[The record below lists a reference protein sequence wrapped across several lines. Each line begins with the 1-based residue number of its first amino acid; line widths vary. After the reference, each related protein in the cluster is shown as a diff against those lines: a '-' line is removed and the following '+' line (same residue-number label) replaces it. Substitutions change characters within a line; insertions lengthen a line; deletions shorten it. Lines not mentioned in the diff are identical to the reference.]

1 MLFKDIPIGGR
12 NKLARKVMLSPEDK
26 NNPQIR
32 VLSEDLANQIAAGE
46 VVERPASVV
55 KELIENS
62 IDARAKIIRLDIE
75 GGGKKKIR
83 VMDNGIGMLPEEC
96 KIAFSRHATSKISK
110 FGDLETIRSLGF
122 RGEALPSIASV
133 AKVRCVSAR
142 NENQGGKLI
151 VLEGGTLIEEKDFA
165 CPQGTTIEV
174 DQLFYVTPARSKFL
188 KGDSTEFSHITQV
201 VTQHA
206 LAYPSIHFQLTHNG
220 RDVIQTLP
228 TDQIHYR
235 IAELFGADLAKSLVQ
250 VTSNSEDYELQ
261 GYVSNPVYNRSN
273 RSAQYCFIN
282 GRFVR
287 DKVILHATQQGYS
300 HLLPKGKH
308 PALFLFLNMEP
319 RLLDV
324 NVHPSKAEVRFAFQ
338 QDVHQFVSRSIRDA
352 LENNLQTPV
361 EETQTVYNDIPI
373 STGSENRVFRQDIP
387 FRVGKKYETCSFEQG
402 KMSEFLRGTNYSAGI
417 EPQASSSLQ
426 QVMGF
431 GKPPIPVS
439 NLIYSE
445 FEPLGQLD
453 SSFIIMQGKKGLL
466 VVDQHVAHER
476 ILYERFREAA
486 KEKKIE
492 VQNLLFPIT
501 VEIPPTETE
510 ILTPHLERL
519 RQLGLELETF
529 GKNEFLL
536 RSVPAILKNI
546 DNEKILR
553 DTIELLPTG
562 DNEDILHDKYQDV
575 LIMMSC
581 RNAIKVNHPLNLE
594 QIRKLISDL
603 EETSMPFTCPHGR
616 PISLLFD
623 MDDILKKFLRK

>member
-1 MLFKDIPIGGR
+1 MSKTTDT
-12 NKLARKVMLSPEDK
+12 NQ
-26 NNPQIR
+26 PQIR
-32 VLSEDLANQIAAGE
+32 VLSDELANQIAAGE

-55 KELIENS
+55 KELVENS
-62 IDARAKIIRLDIE
+62 IDAGATLIRLDIE

-83 VMDNGIGMLPEEC
+83 IMDNGRGMLPEEC
-96 KIAFSRHATSKISK
+96 KIAFSRHATSKISE
-110 FGDLETIRSLGF
+110 FSDLETIQSLGF

-133 AKVRCVSAR
+133 AKVRCTSAR
-142 NENQGGKLI
+142 SETQGGKLI
-151 VLEGGTLIEEKDFA
+151 VVEGGTLVEEKDFA

-174 DQLFYVTPARSKFL
+174 AQLFYVTPARSKFL

-201 VTQHA
+201 VTQQA
-206 LAYPSIHFQLTHNG
+206 LAYPAIQFQLTHNG
-220 RDVIQTLP
+220 RDVIKTLP

-235 IAELFGADLAKSLVQ
+235 IAELFGADLSKSLVQ
-250 VTSNSEDYELQ
+250 VQSSSGDYRLE
-261 GYVSNPVYNRSN
+261 GYVSNPVFTRSN

-300 HLLPKGKH
+300 HLLPKGQH
-308 PALFLFLNMEP
+308 PALFLYLTMDP
-319 RLLDV
+319 KLLDV

-338 QDVHQFVSRSIRDA
+338 QDVHQFVSRSIREG
-352 LENNLQTPV
+352 LERNLQSPV
-361 EETQTVYNDIPI
+361 ENVRPAIDDIPI
-373 STGSENRVFRQDIP
+373 NSNYEKTAYKQESPSWVRKFDEPLSTPHQGNLSDALRKMTGSHGFDSPV
-387 FRVGKKYETCSFEQG
+387 
-402 KMSEFLRGTNYSAGI
+402 
-417 EPQASSSLQ
+417 ASSPQ
-426 QVMGF
+426 EVMGF
-431 GKPPIPVS
+431 DKPPVPVA

-445 FEPLGQLD
+445 FEPLGQLE

-492 VQNLLFPIT
+492 VQNLLFPLT
-501 VEIPPTETE
+501 VEFSPAETE
-510 ILTPHLERL
+510 ILSQHLDRL
-519 RQLGLELETF
+519 KELGLELETF

-546 DNEKILR
+546 DNEKLLR
-553 DTIELLPTG
+553 DTIELLPKGG
-562 DNEDILHDKYQDV
+562 DENVLHDKYEDV

-581 RNAIKVNHPLNLE
+581 RNAIKVNHPLNLD

-603 EETSMPFTCPHGR
+603 EQTTMPFTCPHGR

>member
-1 MLFKDIPIGGR
+1 MPTPKDINQPKI
-12 NKLARKVMLSPEDK
+12 S
-26 NNPQIR
+26 
-32 VLSEDLANQIAAGE
+32 VLSDDLANQIAAGE

-55 KELIENS
+55 KELVENS
-62 IDARAKIIRLDIE
+62 IDARATLIRLDIE
-75 GGGKKKIR
+75 EGGKKKIR
-83 VMDNGIGMLPEEC
+83 IMDNGMGMLPGEC
-96 KIAFSRHATSKISK
+96 KLAFSRHATSKISE
-110 FGDLETIRSLGF
+110 FSDLETIQSLGF

-133 AKVRCVSAR
+133 AKVRCTSAR
-142 NENQGGKLI
+142 SENQGGKLI
-151 VLEGGTLIEEKDFA
+151 VVEGGALVEDKDFA

-174 DQLFYVTPARSKFL
+174 AQLFYSTPARSKFL

-201 VTQHA
+201 LTQQA
-206 LAYPSIHFQLTHNG
+206 LAYPSIQFQLTHNG

-235 IAELFGADLAKSLVQ
+235 IAELFGADLGKSLIQ
-250 VTSNSEDYELQ
+250 VSSSSGDYQLK
-261 GYVSNPVYNRSN
+261 GYVSNPVYTRSN
-273 RSAQYCFIN
+273 RSTQYCFIN

-300 HLLPKGKH
+300 HLLPKGQH
-308 PALFLFLNMEP
+308 PVLFLYLTMDP
-319 RLLDV
+319 KLLDV

-338 QDVHQFVSRSIRDA
+338 QDVHQFVSRSIREALEKNMQAPVEDVRPIDDNIPLHSNYKKLIETPSFSQGNLADA
-352 LENNLQTPV
+352 LRT
-361 EETQTVYNDIPI
+361 
-373 STGSENRVFRQDIP
+373 
-387 FRVGKKYETCSFEQG
+387 
-402 KMSEFLRGTNYSAGI
+402 M
-417 EPQASSSLQ
+417 ASSHGFESQNTTPSLS
-426 QVMGF
+426 VTWF
-431 GKPPIPVS
+431 DKPPIPVS
-439 NLIYSE
+439 HLIYSE

-453 SSFIIMQGKKGLL
+453 CSFIIMQGKKGLL

-492 VQNLLFPIT
+492 VQNLLFPLTI
-501 VEIPPTETE
+501 ELSPAETE
-510 ILTPHLERL
+510 ILTPHLDRL
-519 RQLGLELETF
+519 QQLGLELETF

-546 DNEKILR
+546 NNEKLLR
-553 DTIELLPTG
+553 DTIELLPKGG
-562 DNEDILHDKYQDV
+562 DENVLHDKYENV

-581 RNAIKVNHPLNLE
+581 RNAIKVNHPLNLD

-603 EETSMPFTCPHGR
+603 NQTTMPFTCPHGR